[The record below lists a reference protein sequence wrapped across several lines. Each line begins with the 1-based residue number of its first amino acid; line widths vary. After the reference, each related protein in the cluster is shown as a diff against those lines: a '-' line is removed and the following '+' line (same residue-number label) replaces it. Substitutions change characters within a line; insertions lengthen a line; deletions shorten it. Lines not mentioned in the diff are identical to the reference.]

1 HGFFFQ
7 ADDGIRDRNVT
18 GVQTCALPI
27 SLLHTSGLDLI
38 GHLQHRGVDG
48 VDRDPADLLVTGLV
62 LDGGDV
68 TAATLDGQLDLE
80 LALVVDRGDVQVGV
94 VHLDAGRRGDVGGG
108 DRAGALLAQVHHDRF
123 VVLRGDDH
131 VLQVQDDLGDV
142 FLHTGN
148 GRELVQDAV
157 DADAGHCGARN
168 GRQQRPAQ

>member
-1 HGFFFQ
+1 ARGHAVLGLHVHGEPVEGR
-7 ADDGIRDRNVT
+7 A
-18 GVQTCALPI
+18 
-27 SLLHTSGLDLI
+27 LLHTGGLDLI

-48 VDRDPADLLVTGLV
+48 VDGNTADLLVAGLV

-68 TAATLDGQLDLE
+68 SAATLDGQLDLE
-80 LALVVDRGDVQVGV
+80 LALVVDGGDVQVGV
-94 VHLDAGRRGDVGGG
+94 VHLDARRRGDVGGG

-123 VVLRGDDH
+123 VVLRGNDD

-157 DADAGHCGARN
+157 DTDAGHGGAGD